1 MKHVF
6 LCVVVKALSLQS
18 ADSDNTGS
26 ASSVNEDGDSVDD
39 RSSTVNVA
47 ASAECD
53 PVGDMPVIRKGS
65 TTRLVQLSSDEEQ
78 VRWKYCVFCVMCIV

>member
-1 MKHVF
+1 MF
-6 LCVVVKALSLQS
+6 LRVSVKALSLQS

-39 RSSTVNVA
+39 RSSAVNVA

-53 PVGDMPVIRKGS
+53 PVGDIPVIRKGS
-65 TTRLVQLSSDEEQ
+65 TSRLVQLSDEEQ
-78 VRWKYCVFCVMCIV
+78 VRWKYCVFCVTCTVLGQ